1 MALTAPFAAAASRAT
16 TAVRS
21 VGQSAAIY
29 GAIALVGLTGAGF
42 LVAALYIWLA
52 EVTSTLGAAVL
63 MGTGFLAIAG
73 IALAIAIGRG
83 KQKKRENQRAAANT
97 ALLASSVS
105 LATTAIRVVS
115 RVRGPLLLPAIAA
128 LAAGWYLSTT
138 GHGDEED

>member
-1 MALTAPFAAAASRAT
+1 MALTAPFAAAANRAS

-21 VGQSAAIY
+21 VGQSVVLYA
-29 GAIALVGLTGAGF
+29 AIALVGLTGAGF

-52 EVTSTLGAAVL
+52 EATSTLAAALL
-63 MGTGFLAIAG
+63 MGAGFLAIAG

-83 KQKKRENQRAAANT
+83 RKKKRENQRAAANT

-105 LATTAIRVVS
+105 LATTAIRIVS

-138 GHGDEED
+138 GHDDEDE